1 MPRRNKNLEEQISE
15 NYYTAKEAQDR
26 LGMNR
31 DKFNYT
37 MKTRGIERIPFLGGY
52 GYYKKSDI
60 DGLADEIETFLLI
73 GGKTELQYRTAT
85 LEDMD
90 AEIELAA
97 FNFGRVRAERTKEP
111 RIRYMQANPE
121 MTHYLFADG
130 RMVAS
135 INLLPLSHEAILD
148 FRRGIRGW
156 TFHNDQIKRF
166 EPGQRLECIIIDMM
180 TTTKVT
186 LDTRHRY
193 ASYLLRHLV
202 TRTLVD
208 WAKQGI
214 EIATVDACAGTED
227 GERILKRSGFI
238 FAGRFD
244 TAHEERDM
252 YHLDIDASTLL
263 LLRDYKQTLAE
274 WKQEHSPL
282 YRYIVDREDAEKQG
296 PPDPQEP
303 TA

>member
-15 NYYTAKEAQDR
+15 SYYTAKEAQSR

-37 MKTRGIERIPFLGGY
+37 MKTRGIERVPFLGGY

-73 GGKTELQYRTAT
+73 GGKIELQYRTAT

-97 FNFGRVRAERTKEP
+97 FNFGRARAERTRES
-111 RIRYMQANPE
+111 RLRYMQANPE

-135 INLLPLSHEAILD
+135 INLLPLSHDAILD

-156 TFHNDQIKRF
+156 TFLNNQIQHF

-202 TRTLVD
+202 TTTLVE
-208 WAKQGI
+208 WASRGI
-214 EIATVDACAGTED
+214 DIATVDACAGTED
-227 GERILKRSGFI
+227 GERILKRSGFT
-238 FAGRFD
+238 FAGRFNMG
-244 TAHEERDM
+244 HEERDM
-252 YHLDIDASTLL
+252 YHLDIDASPLP
-263 LLRDYKQTLAE
+263 LLRPYKQALAE
-274 WKQEHSPL
+274 WKQEH
-282 YRYIVDREDAEKQG
+282 
-296 PPDPQEP
+296 QEP
-303 TA
+303 NTPANNL